1 MILPHAQFYDS
12 GGEAWAELAPPLPP
26 GGQEDMLQ
34 PGYYFLG
41 SRSGSRN
48 THTTGRSYSD
58 GNLTAAFS
66 IGRSESLKAA
76 GFMAVHKQASTGS
89 SGLESGLVSG
99 SSMGMGSWGLGDR
112 TKSAMRNKAK
122 ETKDMKVTFG
132 GQEEKTFGLTWEPQS
147 LA

>member
-1 MILPHAQFYDS
+1 MGPQNVAHILPGARKARAQKILRRTSEHGIDWPGPLPKVPTILPHAQFYDS

-66 IGRSESLKAA
+66 IGRS
-76 GFMAVHKQASTGS
+76 
-89 SGLESGLVSG
+89 
-99 SSMGMGSWGLGDR
+99 
-112 TKSAMRNKAK
+112 
-122 ETKDMKVTFG
+122 
-132 GQEEKTFGLTWEPQS
+132 
-147 LA
+147 